1 MSQACIIKNIL
12 IQKSVCV
19 CVCVCVLQ
27 LQLLF
32 SAIVESFASLKSF
45 MVLEPRSM
53 ASTTPQDTAQSSH
66 TTHLTTPLDTA

>member
-12 IQKSVCV
+12 IQKSV

>member
-12 IQKSVCV
+12 IQKSV

-45 MVLEPRSM
+45 MVLGPRSM